1 MFISR
6 VFVAL
11 AASAAVAVSADTKSL
26 EYFVY
31 APAQGDIGMLDRQ
44 QAAAEAHLAHA
55 NSLNATGHLAYG
67 GPVLAADS
75 PAKNPKFAG
84 SVFVLKVESVEAAK
98 KVVKDD
104 AYYTGNVWDPK
115 NVVILPYIPYF

>member
-6 VFVAL
+6 VFVAI
-11 AASAAVAVSADTKSL
+11 AASAAVAVSADTRPL

-31 APAQGDIGMLDRQ
+31 APAQSDIGMLGRQ

-67 GPVLAADS
+67 GPVLASDS
-75 PAKNPKFAG
+75 PAKNLKFAG
-84 SVFVLKVESVEAAK
+84 SVFVLKVDSVEAAQ
-98 KVVKDD
+98 KVVTDD
-104 AYYTGNVWDPK
+104 AYYTGNVWDHK
-115 NVVILPYIPYF
+115 KIVVEPYIPYF

>member
-55 NSLNATGHLAYG
+55 NSLNATGHLG
-67 GPVLAADS
+67 KTQRPSTPSGTVLNLIQS
-75 PAKNPKFAG
+75 LWWPCSRCRLAG
-84 SVFVLKVESVEAAK
+84 KKSQVRGFCVCSESRK
-98 KVVKDD
+98 R
-104 AYYTGNVWDPK
+104 
-115 NVVILPYIPYF
+115 